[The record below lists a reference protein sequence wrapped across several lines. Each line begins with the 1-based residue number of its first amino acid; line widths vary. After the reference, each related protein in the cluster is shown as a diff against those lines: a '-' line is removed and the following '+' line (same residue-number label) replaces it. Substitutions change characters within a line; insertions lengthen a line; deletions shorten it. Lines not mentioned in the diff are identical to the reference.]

1 MGGEEGE
8 AYADTILFCHYRHGF
23 AGSGMSR
30 VGAVIHCGVQSLKNV
45 SVHNP
50 EELVI
55 RNGVEL
61 GSVCS
66 ASPHGLASSCNE
78 VSVLMPHSHTVGNLC
93 HDSVDTAL
101 QATAWRSSLPPRL
114 VTWALKSVVYVMC
127 LHPLSLLKVLCHPG
141 TLSPA
146 SCRHQAPFASQFMY

>member
-1 MGGEEGE
+1 M
-8 AYADTILFCHYRHGF
+8 
-23 AGSGMSR
+23 
-30 VGAVIHCGVQSLKNV
+30 
-45 SVHNP
+45 
-50 EELVI
+50 I

-78 VSVLMPHSHTVGNLC
+78 VSVLMPRSHTVGNLC

-101 QATAWRSSLPPRL
+101 SVRLQATAWRSSLTPWL

-127 LHPLSLLKVLCHPG
+127 PYTLSLLKVLSSGDIKPVSYTHL
-141 TLSPA
+141 TLPTNH
-146 SCRHQAPFASQFMY
+146 RV